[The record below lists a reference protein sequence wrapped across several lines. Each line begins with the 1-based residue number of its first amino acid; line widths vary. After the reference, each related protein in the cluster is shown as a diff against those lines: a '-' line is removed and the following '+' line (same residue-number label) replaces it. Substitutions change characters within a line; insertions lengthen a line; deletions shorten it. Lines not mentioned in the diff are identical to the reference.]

1 MGQWIRMSR
10 SKCDLKVVNIYIED
24 TFGNRYRQCGYMN
37 FFPALSH
44 ERNQKQY
51 HPKSQESM
59 ILDTRAGTE
68 EVQDEPGTFCCARM

>member
-1 MGQWIRMSR
+1 
-10 SKCDLKVVNIYIED
+10 
-24 TFGNRYRQCGYMN
+24 MN

-68 EVQDEPGTFCCARM
+68 KYKMNLEHFAVPECEEVF

>member
-1 MGQWIRMSR
+1 
-10 SKCDLKVVNIYIED
+10 
-24 TFGNRYRQCGYMN
+24 MN

-68 EVQDEPGTFCCARM
+68 EVQDEPGTFCCARMRGSVLKIMKIVKSA